1 MPSSLVLCC
10 TSSPVIV
17 DFVCSAGM
25 NSDTHAKVAALSCGH
40 DHEVRLVQADGS
52 LFLENDA
59 VEFYR
64 LKRDEKRPVE
74 ERACPSRMKSR
85 GKGTLLEDEH
95 GPSDMGYLGNG
106 DPHDWPKVLLLLQ
119 GWGWGGNT
127 VLVSN
132 GSNGSK
138 HDLSFFDRVLTC
150 SFWRKHRDATG
161 VKVTVM

>member
-1 MPSSLVLCC
+1 
-10 TSSPVIV
+10 
-17 DFVCSAGM
+17 M
-25 NSDTHAKVAALSCGH
+25 NSETHTKVAALSCGH
-40 DHEVRLVQADGS
+40 DHEVRLVEADGS

-59 VEFYR
+59 VAFYK
-64 LKRDEKRPVE
+64 LKRDKSLPVE
-74 ERACPSRMKSR
+74 ERVYPSRMKSL
-85 GKGTLLEDEH
+85 GKGILLEDEH
-95 GPSDMGYLGNG
+95 DPSNMGYLGNA